1 MALYII
7 IITSKANKLMEF
19 KMTKV
24 RSITSLEAKFI
35 KVVVESAN
43 FEYSAMPASFIN
55 GGETVKKNQFNAL
68 INNLKAIGMLI
79 VRDDLFDKR
88 LIELTHRGKH
98 AFRNILRDESRLQ
111 AIENK

>member
-35 KVVVESAN
+35 KLVVESAN
-43 FEYSAMPASFIN
+43 FEYGATPISFLN
-55 GGETVKKNQFNAL
+55 SGEVVKPNQMNAI
-68 INNLKAIGMLI
+68 INNLKAIGMLV
-79 VRDDLFDKR
+79 VREDLLDKR

-98 AFRNILRDESRLQ
+98 AFRKILRDELK
-111 AIENK
+111 NN